1 MVGKCA
7 NLTCLV
13 EPHNLRGEKVYL
25 FEIDTATGAKRPEP
39 RDPDSTEALLTQA
52 AG

>member
-7 NLTCLV
+7 NLTWLV
-13 EPHNLRGEKVYL
+13 ESDNLRGGKVYL

-39 RDPDSTEALLTQA
+39 VTLIVPRLS
-52 AG
+52 